1 MGRPLCRLSRTL
13 YPPEEGA
20 GCTACSL
27 LFAHGRRLRAIAAST
42 PAKGSGGQGRGS
54 GGQGISGA
62 VVQGSYLRCAMRTGH
77 APLKGWRPCLST
89 SILRPGKSQAGL
101 TPQKAR
107 GMGIVLCAGQ
117 YLHRAMGEG
126 DERGGV

>member
-1 MGRPLCRLSRTL
+1 MHGVQPAFF
-13 YPPEEGA
+13 A
-20 GCTACSL
+20 GHRGKYAGKRQWWAGGKC
-27 LFAHGRRLRAIAAST
+27 AILKMA
-42 PAKGSGGQGRGS
+42 GQGRGS

-101 TPQKAR
+101 ATQKAR

-126 DERGGV
+126 DERDGV